1 MLQEV
6 IDLQNDAVQQLVAL
20 TLKNNQ
26 KEITFKSPTGSGKT
40 HMMADMMN
48 RIIKADNNVIFLVSA
63 LSKGDLA
70 KQNFEKF
77 TEYSLNGSF
86 PNLSSYLISSETSSE
101 ERLFVPTDFN
111 VYILPRDLY
120 KKGGK
125 LMQGAMRAFLQN
137 MTMSTWLG
145 GKEKKIYLIK
155 DESHIATNNLDEMDG
170 YFDKVYNFSATPNL
184 SRGQR
189 PDVEITDEAAMN
201 VNLIKRV
208 DLIDDDSASVND
220 AINKFEE
227 IKEKYRNYLKV
238 NPCLII
244 QISNKDKEN
253 AEMNEIYS
261 ILNKAEHQSLK
272 WMTIVNK
279 ESDCDTNDTF
289 KAKKLPVSKWKNYAK
304 MPLSTI
310 DIIIFKMVI
319 TEGWDIPRACML
331 YQMRDSKSKQ
341 LDEQVMGRVRRNP
354 RLLDFEKLSDEAKK
368 LAMTCW
374 VWGIAPKDKLKSYA
388 VKLQKD
394 QSIITN
400 EVRIKTTQLKP
411 LIKKVGFNIEEY
423 LSDQQK
429 TTSPSSIF
437 KLYRA
442 YQSAELSVKQLCDNY
457 STSYDKW
464 RKFTENIQNI
474 SKESQQYICNYE
486 QSMEVT
492 KNSETGRE
500 QDVSFAPESYFSESD
515 YFTSIDNW
523 VWKRADSREKY
534 SFDSEA
540 ERDWVEILK
549 DLSKDDN
556 DEDQRVAKRIEV
568 GKINPNAGTTNILGE
583 LEPEFVQGSSKKVYL
598 WGKNFLPSS
607 QIKFEYYLGAVH
619 SSYPDFVMKDAYNRI
634 HIFEVKSVNVSSKMG
649 IDNNI
654 YKTKVNELK
663 KAYKQASKITANI
676 FYLPIQNEDEWTIF
690 QYQNGS
696 ETVLSKSQFES
707 FIKGN
712 PNKVS

>member
-137 MTMSTWLG
+137 MTMSAWLG

-227 IKEKYRNYLKV
+227 IREKYRNYLKV

-253 AEMNEIYS
+253 AELNEIYS
-261 ILNKAEHQSLK
+261 ILSKSEHQSLK

-289 KAKKLPVSKWKNYAK
+289 KAKKLPVSKWKDYAK

-388 VKLQKD
+388 VKLQGD

-411 LIKKVGFNIEEY
+411 LIKRAGFNIEEY
-423 LSDQQK
+423 LSDQQE

-457 STSYDKW
+457 STSYNRW

-486 QSMEVT
+486 QSMEIT
-492 KNSETGRE
+492 KNNETGRDK
-500 QDVSFAPESYFSESD
+500 DVSFAPESYFSESD

-568 GKINPNAGTTNILGE
+568 GKINPNAGTTNVLGE

-598 WGKNFLPSS
+598 WGKNFLPNS

-696 ETVLSKSQFES
+696 EAVLSKSQFES